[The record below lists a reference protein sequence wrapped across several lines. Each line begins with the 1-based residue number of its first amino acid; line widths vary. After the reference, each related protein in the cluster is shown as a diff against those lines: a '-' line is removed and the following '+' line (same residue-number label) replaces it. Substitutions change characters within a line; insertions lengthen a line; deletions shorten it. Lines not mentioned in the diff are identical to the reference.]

1 MHASLL
7 VAAPDST
14 TRMRQAADLVVDPA
28 AGDPAAQ
35 INQLTAAKRLPADLA
50 DGTYATRS
58 PLVHRTAAGF
68 RGDGAS
74 VVVRPAS
81 GFVGEAAIVDEEGAH
96 LGELAGFRIE
106 CGARCAGV
114 AFRAGGPYSG
124 EPNTSPDSHHRI
136 RGVDVFYPKGG
147 VGITSG
153 PGTDGIRG
161 GSIVDC
167 LIVKGAIVWQG
178 SDVWVDD
185 VTCRDSPIPAEIGG
199 GSSRVGTLKAF
210 YSTGPAAVRLS
221 GSRTDAT
228 LIHAQDA
235 GRDGLVVAAADVTVR
250 HFTGDSCGR
259 LSPGDGLVIAAPR
272 AVVSARLVDR
282 GQTPTSPMR
291 NGARLDSAAGA
302 VLDLYVSGV
311 SGVPVAG
318 ATSSVASL
326 RVNGVWRIG
335 GPTGGGGAVDLA
347 PLEQRIAELG
357 ALVAGLTGRVDGV
370 AGQVDAL
377 AEADDAVVQSI
388 AALAAARDAAEQRRA
403 AAAATLADLDTQ
415 IAKISANAP
424 QMRVAMEHAART
436 LRAALGA

>member
-1 MHASLL
+1 MPASLL

-35 INQLTAAKRLPADLA
+35 INALTAAKRLPADLA

-58 PLVHRTAAGF
+58 PLLHRTAAGF

-74 VVVRPAS
+74 VVLRPAS
-81 GFVGEAAIVDEEGAH
+81 GFVGEAAIIDEEGAH

-106 CGARCAGV
+106 CASRCAGV

-167 LIVKGAIVWQG
+167 LIVKGALVWQG
-178 SDVWVDD
+178 SDVWIDD
-185 VTCRDSPIPAEIGG
+185 VTCRDSPIPAEVGG

-235 GRDGLVVAAADVTVR
+235 GTDGLVVAAADVTVR

-259 LSPGDGLVIAAPR
+259 LAPGDGLVIAAPPAARPRR
-272 AVVSARLVDR
+272 ARCGMGRAS
-282 GQTPTSPMR
+282 TPRRAPCSTSTSP
-291 NGARLDSAAGA
+291 AA
-302 VLDLYVSGV
+302 S
-311 SGVPVAG
+311 P
-318 ATSSVASL
+318 ASPS
-326 RVNGVWRIG
+326 R
-335 GPTGGGGAVDLA
+335 A
-347 PLEQRIAELG
+347 
-357 ALVAGLTGRVDGV
+357 
-370 AGQVDAL
+370 
-377 AEADDAVVQSI
+377 
-388 AALAAARDAAEQRRA
+388 RRA
-403 AAAATLADLDTQ
+403 ASPA
-415 IAKISANAP
+415 SA
-424 QMRVAMEHAART
+424 
-436 LRAALGA
+436 